1 MKDLHNGTFY
11 WPTTLA
17 SPRAYPALAEDAK
30 ARVAVIGGGT
40 AGALMG
46 RALATSGFDAVLLEQ
61 NRVAA
66 GSTSTNTG
74 LLQFSNDIML
84 TDLIAQI
91 GEGAAVR
98 FYRACREAVRELGR
112 IAAGTGKD
120 VAYFDRSS
128 LYYAS
133 SEQDLPKLA
142 REYEALAANGFDVEF
157 WEPEQIARR
166 FPFRKPG
173 AIVTHGDG
181 EINPLRFVQ
190 AVMDTAVDNGL
201 RVFEQT
207 AVIGHDTLPDG
218 THLLRT
224 STGHTVMADHVVYS
238 IGYEPEQ
245 LRGHLVKPKMNRSFV
260 FVTEPMPRPDRW
272 HGRWLIWETAR
283 PYLYMRTSADGRI
296 VAGGLDETAIR
307 PYGSKAAIDKQTC
320 RLYEQVRA
328 LLGPDTPPVAYAWN
342 ALFAESQD
350 NLPFI
355 GEDPARKGVYYLLG
369 YGGNGDIYCMLGAG
383 LLLSLIRGESHP
395 IADIV
400 RLDRPAPVHA

>member
-1 MKDLHNGTFY
+1 MKDLHNGSFY
-11 WPTTLA
+11 WPTTMA
-17 SPRAYPALAEDAK
+17 APREYPALAENAK
-30 ARVAVIGGGT
+30 ARAVVIGGGM

-46 RALATSGFDAVLLEQ
+46 RALAGNGFDAMLLEQ
-61 NRVAA
+61 NRIAA
-66 GSTSTNTG
+66 GSTSANTG

-91 GEGAAVR
+91 GEAPAVR
-98 FYRACREAVRELGR
+98 FYRACRDAVVELAKTASETGR
-112 IAAGTGKD
+112 D
-120 VAYFDRSS
+120 VEYRDRSS

-133 SEQDLPKLA
+133 TEQDLPKLA

-157 WEPEQIARR
+157 WEPEQIARH

-181 EINPLRFVQ
+181 EINPFRFVQ
-190 AVMDTAVDNGL
+190 AVMNTVADNGL
-201 RVFEQT
+201 RVFEHT
-207 AVIGHDTLPDG
+207 AVTGHETLPEG
-218 THLLRT
+218 THRLRT
-224 STGHTVMADHVVYS
+224 STGHTVEADYVVYS

-245 LRGHLVKPKMNRSFV
+245 LRGRLVKPKMSRSFAV
-260 FVTEPMPRPDRW
+260 VTEPMPEPGNW

-296 VAGGLDETAIR
+296 VAGGLDETAVT
-307 PYGSKAAIDKQTC
+307 PYASEAAIYKQTG

-355 GEDPARKGVYYLLG
+355 GEDPARKGVYYMLG
-369 YGGNGDIYCMLGAG
+369 YGGNGDVYCMMGAG
-383 LLLSLIRGESHP
+383 LLLSLIRGEPHP
-395 IADIV
+395 IADLV
-400 RLDRPAPVHA
+400 RLGRPSLVHA